1 MATADFNQV
10 FRDVIL
16 ADIKTVS
23 LTGDFTNL
31 DTLTVQAQVSIK
43 NADGT
48 ENRELVVIAINNP
61 GSLNSFN
68 AILNTSIIPAIND
81 AIENEFGVIFV

>member
-10 FRDVIL
+10 FRDTAR

-23 LTGDFTNL
+23 LTGDFTDL
-31 DTLTVQAQVSIK
+31 DTLTIQAQISIK
-43 NADGT
+43 NTDGT
-48 ENRELVVIAINNP
+48 ENRELVVIANNNT

-81 AIENEFGVIFV
+81 AIEAEFGVVFV

>member
-10 FRDVIL
+10 FRDTTL

-23 LTGDFTNL
+23 LNGDFTNL
-31 DTLTVQAQVSIK
+31 DSLTVQAQVSIK
-43 NADGT
+43 NTDGT

-81 AIENEFGVIFV
+81 AIENEFGVVFV

>member
-1 MATADFNQV
+1 MAIADFNQA
-10 FRDVIL
+10 FRDTTL

-23 LTGDFTNL
+23 LTGDFTDLNNL
-31 DTLTVQAQVSIK
+31 TIQAQISIK
-43 NADGT
+43 NTDGT
-48 ENRELVVIAINNP
+48 ENRELVVIANNTP

-81 AIENEFGVIFV
+81 AIENEFGVVFV